1 MLLWDIQ
8 GMLHGAGSHPERA
21 VVLLLWV
28 SSLREGQGGAQ
39 GWGQHPASDS
49 AASCKLLLLHT
60 LAVQHATSHTT
71 LRPPLLFTL
80 FLSLLSTAPTSHT
93 TSQSPRLSKPLQ

>member
-1 MLLWDIQ
+1 
-8 GMLHGAGSHPERA
+8 MLHGAGSHPERG

-28 SSLREGQGGAQ
+28 SSLREGQGGGQ
-39 GWGQHPASDS
+39 GCGQHPASDS
-49 AASCKLLLLHT
+49 AASCNLLLPHT

-71 LRPPLLFTL
+71 PWPPHLFTL

-93 TSQSPRLSKPLQ
+93 TSKSSHLSKPLH